1 MNPHFRRTYRIES
14 EELKQLLRRHPT
26 AFTEDE
32 IMEIGELFYAGKSG
46 GSVSFDRFVEA
57 IDKVVHLETED
68 GSAFRGKHDAAGNP
82 LDLGTCGNEFLF
94 FKRHQYET
102 KEELDV
108 QMTHTEPQGLRDRL
122 ALNCVKAVRYGFDNA
137 TGWNYKTITPDMIL
151 QRAIYLETIA
161 AVPGMVAA
169 IVSAANES
177 PCWFSFFYSL
187 ILLLFIYFLRSVI
200 FVVCEPWN
208 VMVV

>member
-1 MNPHFRRTYRIES
+1 M
-14 EELKQLLRRHPT
+14 LRRHPT

-32 IMEIGELFYAGKSG
+32 IVEIGELFYAGKSG

-68 GSAFRGKHDAAGNP
+68 GKKLDSAGNP

-94 FKRHQYET
+94 FKHHSNYT
-102 KEELDV
+102 PEELDV
-108 QMTHTEPQGLRDRL
+108 KMTHTEPQGIRDRL
-122 ALNCVKAVRYGFDNA
+122 AFNCVKAVRWCFDNA
-137 TGWNYKTITPDMIL
+137 TGWNYKAITTDMIL

-169 IVSAANES
+169 IVR
-177 PCWFSFFYSL
+177 CSFRRMEISFCSVHSQLSL
-187 ILLLFIYFLRSVI
+187 NMSFCR
-200 FVVCEPWN
+200 FVTFEAYVRWN

>member
-1 MNPHFRRTYRIES
+1 
-14 EELKQLLRRHPT
+14 LLRRHPT
-26 AFTEDE
+26 AFTEEE

-68 GSAFRGKHDAAGNP
+68 GTAIRKKDAAGNP

-94 FKRHQYET
+94 FKNHHYYT

-108 QMTHTEPQGLRDRL
+108 QMTHTEPQGLRDRF
-122 ALNCVKAVRYGFDNA
+122 ALNCVKAVRYLFDSA
-137 TGWNYKTITPDMIL
+137 TGWNYKAITPDMIL

-169 IVSAANES
+169 IVRAVDQSSN
-177 PCWFSFFYSL
+177 WFT
-187 ILLLFIYFLRSVI
+187 LFV
-200 FVVCEPWN
+200 
-208 VMVV
+208 

>member
-1 MNPHFRRTYRIES
+1 LKRTQILYKDTLSHRTALRSTLLPSIYRLLSQTDLRRIEA

-32 IMEIGELFYAGKSG
+32 IVEIGELFYAGKSG

-68 GSAFRGKHDAAGNP
+68 GGFLKKDPAGNP
-82 LDLGTCGNEFLF
+82 LELGTCGNEFLF
-94 FKRHQYET
+94 FKHHANYT
-102 KEELDV
+102 KEELNV
-108 QMTHTEPQGLRDRL
+108 KMTHTEPDGFRDRL
-122 ALNCVKAVRYGFDNA
+122 ALQCSKVVRWCFDNA
-137 TGWNYKTITPDMIL
+137 TGWNYKTITPNMIL

-169 IVSAANES
+169 IVSL
-177 PCWFSFFYSL
+177 SL
-187 ILLLFIYFLRSVI
+187 V
-200 FVVCEPWN
+200 
-208 VMVV
+208 

>member
-1 MNPHFRRTYRIES
+1 MNICRIET

-26 AFTEDE
+26 AFTEEE
-32 IMEIGELFYAGKSG
+32 IVEIGELFYAGKSG

-68 GSAFRGKHDAAGNP
+68 GTALRKKDSAGNP

-94 FKRHQYET
+94 FKHHQYYT
-102 KEELDV
+102 KEELNV

-122 ALNCVKAVRYGFDNA
+122 ALNCVKAVRYLFDNA
-137 TGWNYKTITPDMIL
+137 TGWNYKAITPEMIL
-151 QRAIYLETIA
+151 MRAIYLETIA

-169 IVSAANES
+169 IV
-177 PCWFSFFYSL
+177 
-187 ILLLFIYFLRSVI
+187 RVVI
-200 FVVCEPWN
+200 VVTKK
-208 VMVV
+208 

>member
-1 MNPHFRRTYRIES
+1 MIVVILWWNWKKIISSCRIEA
-14 EELKQLLRRHPT
+14 EELKELLRRHPT

-32 IMEIGELFYAGKSG
+32 IVEIGELFYAGKSG

-68 GSAFRGKHDAAGNP
+68 GKKLDSAGNP

-94 FKRHQYET
+94 FKHHSNYT
-102 KEELDV
+102 PEELDV
-108 QMTHTEPQGLRDRL
+108 KMTHTEPQGLRDRL
-122 ALNCVKAVRYGFDNA
+122 AFNCVKAVRWCFDYA
-137 TGWNYKTITPDMIL
+137 TGWNYKSITTDMIL

-169 IVSAANES
+169 IVRNLASIS
-177 PCWFSFFYSL
+177 S
-187 ILLLFIYFLRSVI
+187 
-200 FVVCEPWN
+200 
-208 VMVV
+208 

>member
-1 MNPHFRRTYRIES
+1 MFRIEAD
-14 EELKQLLRRHPT
+14 ELKQLLRRHPT

-68 GSAFRGKHDAAGNP
+68 GKKLDSAGNP

-94 FKRHQYET
+94 FKHHSNYT
-102 KEELDV
+102 PEELDV
-108 QMTHTEPQGLRDRL
+108 KMTHTEPQGIRDRL
-122 ALNCVKAVRYGFDNA
+122 AFNCVKAVRWGFDNA
-137 TGWNYKTITPDMIL
+137 TGWNYKAITTDMIL

-169 IVSAANES
+169 IVRKYFFIFTKHPIFFELDSQS
-177 PCWFSFFYSL
+177 PSSCFRFVGSSFS
-187 ILLLFIYFLRSVI
+187 
-200 FVVCEPWN
+200 
-208 VMVV
+208 